1 MKTTLSDKAAFAAT
15 ALLASL
21 LTANTYAGPGPQYWA
36 NANRNAA
43 KADEAKPAATVP
55 VCPGSQEVA
64 VTVMKPAWPNGRGPL
79 APVQIG
85 TKRVCTVC
93 PVTGVATAGWAN
105 GRGPQTKSA
114 TSQTGVPHTCTI
126 NCPPTKA

>member
-1 MKTTLSDKAAFAAT
+1 MKTNLSPKAALAAT
-15 ALLASL
+15 VLLASL

-36 NANRNAA
+36 NLNKNAA
-43 KADEAKPAATVP
+43 KTDEAKPAVTVP

-64 VTVMKPAWPNGRGPL
+64 VTVMKPSWPNGRGPL

-93 PVTGVATAGWAN
+93 PVTSVATEGWAN
-105 GRGPQTKSA
+105 GRGPQTKTE
-114 TSQTGVPHTCTI
+114 TSQTGVPHTCTV